1 MLRTLGMIGL
11 VLMLL
16 AAGLPAAA
24 QADAQFCVR
33 AFEDRNANG
42 IRDGGEPLLQSS
54 ISAELANEDGIIV
67 GSALLENSPTAA
79 QGVICFQG
87 LAPGQ
92 YTIFVGSAEYAP
104 TTPDT
109 MTAALRSGELP
120 AVLEFGAGPLA
131 AAQPQLEII
140 EVRPEAALER
150 VLIALL
156 GAIGAALVMMILGL
170 LVFLLFVRPR
180 LRTVPVDVTPPTDEL
195 YRRPTPPKTDTGT
208 YYPPRDKS

>member
-1 MLRTLGMIGL
+1 MNLRAVRAIGL
-11 VLMLL
+11 ITALFML
-16 AAGLPAAA
+16 ALPVAA

-42 IRDGGEPLLQSS
+42 IRDGGEPLLQTS

-92 YTIFVGSAEYAP
+92 YTIFVSSAEYAP

-120 AVLEFGAGPLA
+120 AVLEFGAGALA
-131 AAQPQLEII
+131 AQQPQVELI
-140 EVRPEAALER
+140 EVRPETALER
-150 VLIALL
+150 VLVALL
-156 GAIGAALVMMILGL
+156 AAIGAALVMMIIGI
-170 LVFLLFVRPR
+170 LVFLIFVRPR
-180 LRTVPVDVTPPTDEL
+180 LKVLPVDVTPPDEHF
-195 YRRPTPPKTDTGT
+195 RRPVKSDTGT
-208 YYPPRDKS
+208 FYPPRDQP

>member
-1 MLRTLGMIGL
+1 MLRTLGTIGL

-16 AAGLPAAA
+16 AAGLPSAA

-131 AAQPQLEII
+131 AGEPQLEII
-140 EVRPEAALER
+140 EVRPETALER

-180 LRTVPVDVTPPTDEL
+180 LRTVPVDVTPPDDL
-195 YRRPTPPKTDTGT
+195 YRRPAPPKTDTGT
-208 YYPPRDKS
+208 YFPPRDKS